1 MSSSSANTYCLFTEP
16 LPGSKLVGVPS
27 CIPDPNVYAE
37 LMTILTDLTVAAP
50 NNTGFVCPNPAC
62 GAEMSRRSWG
72 QQRKHYSFGLNCTS
86 CKKMVKEG
94 TFSYNKNAFAGEVC
108 PIRVVSRSAHLMNK
122 EEVPQERWF
131 HATKRGNWAEAIQ
144 SASTSERGGLMVH
157 VGDRETAME
166 RAKDTFWNRTFYLY
180 EVSIA
185 PDTRILDGIVDDEN
199 SWPTFKE
206 EMEGEDANFPE
217 YVGVDAVRYVNR
229 YEAPGSISLLVDAK
243 KLIVKKKLFTRVGPR
258 NVF

>member
-1 MSSSSANTYCLFTEP
+1 M
-16 LPGSKLVGVPS
+16 VGVPS

-37 LMTILTDLTVAAP
+37 PMTILTDLTVAAP

-72 QQRKHYSFGLNCTS
+72 QQRKRYSFGLNCTS
-86 CKKMVKEG
+86 CKKMVKDG
-94 TFSYNKNAFAGEVC
+94 AFSYNKNAFAGEVC

-185 PDTRILDGIVDDEN
+185 PDTHILDGIVDDEN

-206 EMEGEDANFPE
+206 EMEGEAANFPE

-229 YEAPGSISLLVDAK
+229 YEAPGSISLLVDAT
-243 KLIVKKKLFTRVGPR
+243 KLTVKKKLFTRVGPR